1 MHRDIHTWG
10 CLESKSWMVLSS
22 SSSELGSEAEA
33 LNPLPLLLLLRH
45 WCELEKSLLIC
56 CTFLEYPNWVLNLK
70 LLLKLVC
77 PKTLWDLRNRRP
89 EEEDDGSQKK
99 KTDEEVEKLKRVKQW
114 HSATAAAAAAD
125 DDDAKTAIVTAAAAA
140 TTTTVSYQKPYAFQ
154 QFLWNPGSLCNSLQ
168 IPQSY

>member
-1 MHRDIHTWG
+1 
-10 CLESKSWMVLSS
+10 
-22 SSSELGSEAEA
+22 
-33 LNPLPLLLLLRH
+33 
-45 WCELEKSLLIC
+45 LIC
-56 CTFLEYPNWVLNLK
+56 CTFLEYPNWVLNPK

-77 PKTLWDLRNRRP
+77 PQKLWDLRNRRP

-114 HSATAAAAAAD
+114 HSATTAAAAAAAD

-140 TTTTVSYQKPYAFQ
+140 TTTTYCLLPKTLHIPTIPSKPWFSL
-154 QFLWNPGSLCNSLQ
+154 QFLAK

>member
-1 MHRDIHTWG
+1 MRRDIHTWG

-33 LNPLPLLLLLRH
+33 LNPLLVLLVLRH
-45 WCELEKSLLIC
+45 WCELEKSLLLC

-77 PKTLWDLRNRRP
+77 PQKLWDLRNRRP

-114 HSATAAAAAAD
+114 HSATAAAAD

-140 TTTTVSYQKPYAFQ
+140 TTTTTTVYYQKPYTFQ
-154 QFLWNPGSLCNSLQ
+154 QFLRNPGSLCNSLQ
-168 IPQSY
+168 IHQSY

>member
-1 MHRDIHTWG
+1 
-10 CLESKSWMVLSS
+10 
-22 SSSELGSEAEA
+22 
-33 LNPLPLLLLLRH
+33 LLL
-45 WCELEKSLLIC
+45 C

-77 PKTLWDLRNRRP
+77 PQKLRDLRNRRP

-114 HSATAAAAAAD
+114 HSATAAAAAD

-140 TTTTVSYQKPYAFQ
+140 TTSTVSYQKPYTFQ
-154 QFLWNPGSLCNSLQ
+154 QFLRNPGSLCNSLQ